1 MILDFPTTQP
11 AAFQLAEELRE
22 PGNRLGVRRVTLDD
36 PAQEELL
43 LRKLGTRGWGR
54 VHYFRN
60 HFETGWGEHQQG
72 RSLSPRAFEAFLRFV
87 GSVSFP
93 DSSKKP
99 SVFLAD
105 SGGIE
110 LCWEDVS
117 GHAVQ
122 VEFTRDGAEYF
133 LGASEEE
140 GSIAYSEI
148 GHLSALLSA

>member
-1 MILDFPTTQP
+1 MTPGFPI
-11 AAFQLAEELRE
+11 AS
-22 PGNRLGVRRVTLDD
+22 TLDN
-36 PAQEELL
+36 PAQEEVF
-43 LRKLGTRGWGR
+43 LRKLGIRGWRR

-87 GSVSFP
+87 GSVAFP
-93 DSSKKP
+93 ASSKKP
-99 SVFLAD
+99 SVFLTD

-133 LGASEEE
+133 LGATEEE
-140 GSIAYSEI
+140 GFIAYSEM
-148 GHLSALLSA
+148 GNLSARLSA